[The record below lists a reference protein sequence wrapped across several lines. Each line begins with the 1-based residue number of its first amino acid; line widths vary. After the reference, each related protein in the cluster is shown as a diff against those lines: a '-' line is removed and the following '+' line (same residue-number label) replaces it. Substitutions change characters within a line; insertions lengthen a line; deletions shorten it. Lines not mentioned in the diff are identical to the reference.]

1 MGRKIGLRVNPKKFA
16 LVDKPCTKELVSFLG
31 CVALNQDDDKKCDK
45 QKGLLQTCINEQVC
59 FSPKST
65 ILNFIQDTD
74 TNKVFIFRKRN
85 PRKNQQLT
93 ITYKG

>member
-45 QKGLLQTCINEQVC
+45 QKGLLQTCINEQEKK
-59 FSPKST
+59 PKKKST
-65 ILNFIQDTD
+65 INYHLQRLS
-74 TNKVFIFRKRN
+74 RK
-85 PRKNQQLT
+85 
-93 ITYKG
+93 